1 MRGGDKRFRRNCRN
15 VSRRDVLKTL
25 GIVGVAGPQ
34 IASTAGLARASKL
47 DGMLVWATDRD
58 VPIADPYY
66 LNIRELVIIGHHV
79 WDTLTV
85 IDPTTSEI
93 KPLLATS
100 WKWLNDTTLELEL
113 RKGVKFHSGKEMD
126 ASDVAYTLNHVS
138 NKANAISSYAL
149 MAWISSAE
157 KIDNHKLIVNLH
169 KPFAPALAHLAGLGF
184 ILQNGHY
191 DSAPVKTDGKKDF
204 GVVKPNGTGP
214 YKITAVRPGE
224 QILMERHT
232 DYFKGGLKGD
242 PSIKTIKF
250 RTIKDGSVRAAELM
264 TGAIDWTWEMP
275 KDQAERLAANPAL
288 KVGSAET
295 LRFNYL
301 QFDVHGTSGQRF
313 FKDRRVRQAVVHA
326 IDRDAIASN
335 LIGVGSIVPNAA
347 CHPGQFACD
356 NDVAKYE
363 YNPDK
368 AKKLLA
374 DAGLPNGFQC
384 DLYAYRE
391 RDLIEAIIGY
401 LAKVGI
407 TANLN
412 HMQYVAYVENVRK
425 GRAPLA
431 NGAWGSYSIPDV
443 SAATAHFFTGGPDDL
458 AKDDEVT
465 RVIGEAD
472 GVTDPLRRKALW
484 GKALA
489 RIASEAYFVPVCTY
503 TKYYAHTKDLD
514 YTPTSDE
521 IPQFYAAKW
530 K

>member
-1 MRGGDKRFRRNCRN
+1 MRGGDKRSRRNCRN
-15 VSRRDVLKTL
+15 ISRRDVLKTL
-25 GIVGVAGPQ
+25 GMVGVAGPQ
-34 IASTAGLARASKL
+34 IASTVGSAWASKL

-79 WDTLTV
+79 WDTLTA
-85 IDPTTSEI
+85 IDPATSEI

-214 YKITAVRPGE
+214 YKITAVKPGE
-224 QILMERHT
+224 QIVMERHT

-326 IDRDAIASN
+326 IDREAIASN
-335 LIGVGSIVPNAA
+335 LIGLGSIVPNAA

-401 LAKVGI
+401 LARVGI

-425 GRAPLA
+425 GKAPLA

-465 RVIGEAD
+465 RMIGGAD
-472 GVTDPLRRKALW
+472 GVSDPLQRKALW

-503 TKYYAHTKDLD
+503 TKYYAHSKDLD